1 MTKYY
6 TGVGSRSTVVID
18 LSEFIHLK
26 GESVYNH
33 NYYKH
38 RLHGYTILKKC
49 DEEFETLHFYLYD
62 ENSDTKSFLFSCEWE
77 YQQHLYEGEL
87 GDYWS

>member
-1 MTKYY
+1 MSK
-6 TGVGSRSTVVID
+6 VIID
-18 LSEFIHLK
+18 LKEFTHLK
-26 GESVYNH
+26 EESVYNY
-33 NYYKH
+33 NFYKH
-38 RLHGYTILKKC
+38 NTYGYTVLQVC
-49 DEEFETLHFYLYD
+49 NQEFETLHFYLYD